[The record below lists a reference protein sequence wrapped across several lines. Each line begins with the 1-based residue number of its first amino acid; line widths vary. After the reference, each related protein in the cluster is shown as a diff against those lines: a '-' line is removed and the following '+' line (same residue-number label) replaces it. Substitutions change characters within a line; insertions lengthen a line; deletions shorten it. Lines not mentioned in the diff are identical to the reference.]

1 METMGPLGICLLVT
15 LDTGVLDEMY
25 SKVERAAR
33 TLPMA
38 VEFATISVSD
48 RERGEHE
55 TKPKNIPTIPETAVI
70 GESSWGEAV
79 LGSENG
85 SRVYEHIR
93 AIISSGSYK
102 PPDGDKHPHD
112 GQWRQVR
119 DAMALSDHV
128 RERRDIFITTDAR
141 AFINHGRRE
150 QLEALCRTRIMTP
163 AEFIEFCTA
172 RGEAG

>member
-1 METMGPLGICLLVT
+1 METLDPLGRRLLIT

-25 SKVERAAR
+25 HDVERAAR

-55 TKPKNIPTIPETAVI
+55 TKPKNIPTIAETAVI
-70 GESSWGEAV
+70 GESLLGEAV
-79 LGSENG
+79 LGSESG
-85 SRVYEHIR
+85 ARIYEQIR
-93 AIISSGSYK
+93 AIISSGSYT
-102 PPDGDKHPHD
+102 PPEGDEHPHD
-112 GQWRQVR
+112 GQRRQVR

-128 RERRDIFITTDAR
+128 RERREFFITTDAR

-150 QLEALCRTRIMTP
+150 QLEALCSTRIMTP
-163 AEFIEFCTA
+163 AEFIACCTE
-172 RGEAG
+172 RGESG